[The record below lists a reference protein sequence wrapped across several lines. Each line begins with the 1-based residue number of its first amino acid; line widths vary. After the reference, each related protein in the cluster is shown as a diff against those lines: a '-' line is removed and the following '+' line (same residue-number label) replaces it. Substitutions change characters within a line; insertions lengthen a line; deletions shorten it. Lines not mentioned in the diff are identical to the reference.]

1 MKRVIVIS
9 LLLLLALL
17 PAASARQGITP
28 CAAFTISVSNTSA
41 NQQLST
47 CGDTVLL
54 WNVGSQ
60 EAFYTFGSAS
70 NTAATTSNYS
80 IPATSFAV
88 LSLGLNGLYLA
99 AITSTSTTTLR
110 VTQGNTN

>member
-1 MKRVIVIS
+1 MKRVIVFS
-9 LLLLLALL
+9 LSALLALL

-28 CAAFTISVSNTSA
+28 CAAFTLSVSGTSS

-60 EAFYTFGSAS
+60 EAFYTFGTSS
-70 NTAATTSNYS
+70 STAATTSNYS
-80 IPATSFAV
+80 IPGTSFVV
-88 LSLGLNGLYLA
+88 LSLGLTGLYLA

-110 VTQGNTN
+110 VTQGDTN